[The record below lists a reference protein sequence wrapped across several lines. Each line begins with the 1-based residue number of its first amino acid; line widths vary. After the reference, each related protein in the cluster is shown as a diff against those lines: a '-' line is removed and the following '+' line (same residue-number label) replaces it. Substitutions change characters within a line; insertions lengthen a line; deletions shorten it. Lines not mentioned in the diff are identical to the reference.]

1 MTMDNNNESSMS
13 DFMGELDASM
23 KRIHEGDIL
32 KGTVLSVSDKGVIV
46 NIGYMADGVISIQ
59 ELSDEPEVNPYDI
72 VKVGD
77 EISVYVLE
85 VNDGEG
91 NVALSKKFAESQ
103 KVWNDFENSLNNGT
117 TLSVK
122 VSEVVKGGVIA
133 KVQGARAFIPASQL
147 STNYVSDL
155 NTFVGKILEVKVIEL
170 DKDKNKVVLS
180 RKEVEKV
187 ENEVNKAKLLDSLK
201 KGDKVSGT
209 VSRLTK
215 FGAFVDLGGVDGLI
229 HLSELS
235 WKRVTNAEDVVSVGD
250 KVEVYILNVDKAK
263 ERISLG
269 LKEVN
274 ANPWNDI
281 YDKYKVGSVIEA
293 TVAKLMDF
301 GAFVELEPGLEGL
314 VHISEI
320 SEERIQKPA
329 DVLKTG
335 DKVKVKILEINKDEQ
350 KMSLSIKDA
359 QNKNQEFVGYM
370 NKDEGSVTLGDLFKD
385 KLKGFKFD
393 E

>member
-1 MTMDNNNESSMS
+1 MTTNEHNELSMS
-13 DFMGELDASM
+13 DFMNELDASM
-23 KRIHEGDIL
+23 RRIREGDIL

-46 NIGYMADGVISIQ
+46 NIGYMADGIISIQ
-59 ELSDEPEVNPYDI
+59 ELSDDPEINPDDI

-91 NVALSKKFAESQ
+91 NVALSKKLAESL
-103 KVWNDFENSLNNGT
+103 KVWDDFENSLNSGT

-122 VSEVVKGGVIA
+122 VSEVVKGGVVA
-133 KVQGARAFIPASQL
+133 KVQGVRAFIPASQL
-147 STNYVSDL
+147 STSYVNDL

-170 DKDKNKVVLS
+170 DRDKKKVVLS
-180 RKEVEKV
+180 RREIEKEEL
-187 ENEVNKAKLLDSLK
+187 EVKKSRLWDSLK
-201 KGDKVSGT
+201 KGEKRTGT

-215 FGAFVDLGGVDGLI
+215 FGAFVDLGGLDGLI
-229 HLSELS
+229 HLNDLS
-235 WKRVTNAEDVVSVGD
+235 WKRVVNPADVVSVGD
-250 KVEVYILNVDKAK
+250 QVEVYILDVDKAK
-263 ERISLG
+263 QRISLG

-274 ANPWNDI
+274 ANPWNNVF
-281 YDKYKVGSVIEA
+281 DKYKIGSIVEG

-320 SEERIQKPA
+320 SDDRILKPS

-335 DKVKVKILEINKDEQ
+335 DAVKVKILEINKDNQ
-350 KMSLSIKDA
+350 RMSLSIKDA
-359 QNKNQEFVGYM
+359 QNKNEEFVEYM
-370 NKDEGSVTLGDLFKD
+370 NEKEDSVTLGDLLKD

-393 E
+393 

>member
-1 MTMDNNNESSMS
+1 MTMNEHNESSMA
-13 DFMGELDASM
+13 DFMNELDASM

-32 KGTVLSVSDKGVIV
+32 KGTVLSVSNKGVIV
-46 NIGYMADGVISIQ
+46 NIGYMSDGIISIE
-59 ELSDEPEVNPYDI
+59 ELSDEPDVNPEDI

-91 NVALSKKFAESQ
+91 NVALSKKLAESH

-122 VSEVVKGGVIA
+122 VSEIVKGGVVA
-133 KVQGARAFIPASQL
+133 KIQGVRAFIPASQL
-147 STNYVSDL
+147 STSYVSDL

-170 DKDKNKVVLS
+170 DKEKKKVVLS
-180 RKEVEKV
+180 RKEVEK
-187 ENEVNKAKLLDSLK
+187 EELEVKKSRLWDSLK
-201 KGDKVSGT
+201 KGEKRTGT

-215 FGAFVDLGGVDGLI
+215 FGAFVDLGGLDGLI
-229 HLSELS
+229 HLNDLS
-235 WKRVTNAEDVVSVGD
+235 WKRVVNPADVVSVGD
-250 KVEVYILNVDKAK
+250 QVEVYVLDVDKAK
-263 ERISLG
+263 QRISLG

-274 ANPWNDI
+274 ANPWNNV
-281 YDKYKVGSVIEA
+281 YDKYKAGTIVDG
-293 TVAKLMDF
+293 TVVRLMDF
-301 GAFVELEPGLEGL
+301 GAFVELEAGLEGL

-320 SEERIQKPA
+320 SDERILKPS

-335 DKVKVKILEINKDEQ
+335 DKVKVKILEIHKDEQ

-359 QNKNQEFVGYM
+359 QNRNEEFVQYM
-370 NKDEGSVTLGDLFKD
+370 DKNEDSLTLGDLLKD

>member
-320 SEERIQKPA
+320 SEERIQKPS